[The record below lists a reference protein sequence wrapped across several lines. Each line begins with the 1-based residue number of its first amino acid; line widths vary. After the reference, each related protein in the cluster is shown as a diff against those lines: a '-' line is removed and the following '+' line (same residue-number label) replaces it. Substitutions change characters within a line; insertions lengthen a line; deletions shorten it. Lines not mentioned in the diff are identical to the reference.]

1 MSLDHLLPCPNDILE
16 LVKAL
21 AFHPGKVVR
30 VDDPTFSGRVMVE
43 VINRFGKLITNWLSV
58 ASGAGN
64 GPGGSQT
71 GMSAP
76 LRPGQSVLVFCPGGN
91 IDKQCCIPGP
101 PWLSGPG
108 NPGSRVA

>member
-1 MSLDHLLPCPNDILE
+1 MSVDHLLPFPNDILE

-21 AFHPGKVVR
+21 TFHPGRVVR

-43 VINRFGKLITNWLSV
+43 ILNRFGKIITNWISV
-58 ASGAGN
+58 AGGIGN
-64 GPGGSQT
+64 GPGATQS
-71 GMSAP
+71 GMHNP

-91 IDKQCCIPGP
+91 VDKQCCIPGP
-101 PWLSGPG
+101 PTLSEPG